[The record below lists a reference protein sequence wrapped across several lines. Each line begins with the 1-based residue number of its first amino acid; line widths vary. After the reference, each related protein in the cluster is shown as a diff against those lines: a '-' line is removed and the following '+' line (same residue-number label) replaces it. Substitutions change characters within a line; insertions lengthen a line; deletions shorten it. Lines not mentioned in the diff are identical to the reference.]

1 MRTMKPPTM
10 ASVETPPAGKS
21 AVGREAKIGRS
32 PKVKANAAAN
42 GAASPQS
49 TVKEKQDK
57 KVKDNAVTQQLTKTK
72 MCAFFERG
80 KCASVNCRY
89 AHSTDELRTAPNL
102 QKTKL
107 CRSFLQGGCNDENCP
122 FAHGDG
128 DLRVTE
134 GIYKTQICNFFE
146 RGYCKKGDR
155 CNHAHGSVD
164 LRPPAQTATTPLSK
178 ISRANNLN
186 TGGESAKPR
195 RSPLPLAELLVD
207 SEGNFNTSTPVAAIP
222 PTPTKSV
229 TELASLAFSPM
240 PSSPLWGY
248 GMRPLSPASTL
259 GTVGNALGNGGS
271 TPGDHLVRAMWPRD
285 PVDLLVEQHTRS
297 PLTQQGNLT
306 FGMESERPYEQRS
319 SGITTSETWLST
331 LEQCTAPAVLDQRP
345 APVLVETAS
354 PSSALLSP
362 PPLAPPS
369 LVAPATPA
377 PPSTVAMT
385 TPTPPPPT
393 PPPPPP
399 QLANKRQTLTEPP
412 VERPLEP
419 DLAMA
424 DLSERLASL
433 DGVMR
438 NLSKDIESFCS
449 VDSRSEQR
457 RLHRI

>member
-1 MRTMKPPTM
+1 MKPPTTT
-10 ASVETPPAGKS
+10 SVETPPAGKS
-21 AVGREAKIGRS
+21 AAGREAKIGRS
-32 PKVKANAAAN
+32 PKAKANAAAN
-42 GAASPQS
+42 GAASPSS

-57 KVKDNAVTQQLTKTK
+57 KLKDNAVTQQLTKTK

-89 AHSTDELRTAPNL
+89 AHSNEELRTAPNL

-107 CRSFLQGGCNDENCP
+107 CRSFLSGGCNDENCP

-155 CNHAHGSVD
+155 CNHAHGAVD
-164 LRPPAQTATTPLSK
+164 LRPTAPTATTPLSK
-178 ISRANNLN
+178 MSPTSNVSA
-186 TGGESAKPR
+186 GAESVKPR

-207 SEGNFNTSTPVAAIP
+207 SEGNFNTPTPVSAVP

-248 GMRPLSPASTL
+248 GMRQLSPASTL
-259 GTVGNALGNGGS
+259 GAVGNALSTGGS
-271 TPGDHLVRAMWPRD
+271 TPGDLVRAMWPRE
-285 PVDLLVEQHTRS
+285 PVDVLVDQHARS
-297 PLTQQGNLT
+297 PTAQPGTLS
-306 FGMESERPYEQRS
+306 FGMESERPFEQLG
-319 SGITTSETWLST
+319 SGTTSENWLPT
-331 LEQCTAPAVLDQRP
+331 TEQCAAQAVLEQRP
-345 APVLVETAS
+345 APVLVDAAS
-354 PSSALLSP
+354 PSSAILSP

-369 LVAPATPA
+369 LVAPTTPA
-377 PPSTVAMT
+377 PPATTAMT
-385 TPTPPPPT
+385 MPTPPPPT

-399 QLANKRQTLTEPP
+399 VASKRPIVTEPP

-438 NLSKDIESFCS
+438 NLSKDIENF
-449 VDSRSEQR
+449 RSDNRSDQR